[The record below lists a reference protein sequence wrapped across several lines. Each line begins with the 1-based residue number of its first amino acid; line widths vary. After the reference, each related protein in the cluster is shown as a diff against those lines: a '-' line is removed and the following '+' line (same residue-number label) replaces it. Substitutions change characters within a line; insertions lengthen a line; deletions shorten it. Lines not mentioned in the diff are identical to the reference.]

1 MTARPPR
8 YRRLR
13 YAGGGEA
20 MGKGVCIV
28 VPLSGSYFDVMLVG
42 AGAVLAGGF
51 LSVSGLDMEMDYEVY
66 NEGGSLYPRYFFK
79 QAKPQ
84 VLVLEQGV
92 VTSFDSVSTLMTMVN
107 QGMSVPLAGTIMLK
121 DSFGEI
127 QRVWNVVGAHL
138 RKVSGPQLNSNQPG
152 LAVTRIELMH
162 NGVY

>member
-1 MTARPPR
+1 MREDRT
-8 YRRLR
+8 LQ
-13 YAGGGEA
+13 E
-20 MGKGVCIV
+20 GVRT
-28 VPLSGSYFDVMLVG
+28 VPLSGSYFEVRLAG

-51 LSVSGLDMEMDYEVY
+51 LSVSGLDMEMEYDVY

-79 QAKPQ
+79 EAKPQ

-92 VTSFDSVSTLMTMVN
+92 VTTFDSVSTLMILVN
-107 QGMSVPLAGTIMLK
+107 QGMSIPLAGTITLK
-121 DSFGEI
+121 DSFGESK
-127 QRVWNVVGAHL
+127 RVWTVVGAHL